1 VGPITLTGVFTASDV
16 DLRLAEAA
24 VAGQDDAFTALF
36 EAHHQEVYRTA
47 LAVLGRHEAALDAV
61 QETFFKVHQCLGS
74 WRGEASLR
82 TWIVRIAVRCAIDLR
97 RRSVADPGA
106 NTPAPEPWHDPRA
119 EIDRSIRVAQ
129 VRKLAD
135 GLAGQSGLI
144 LRLRLFAGQS
154 NQEIAS
160 SLSLSEANVRVQ
172 LSNAVRR
179 LREML

>member
-1 VGPITLTGVFTASDV
+1 MARP
-16 DLRLAEAA
+16 
-24 VAGQDDAFTALF
+24 
-36 EAHHQEVYRTA
+36 
-47 LAVLGRHEAALDAV
+47 
-61 QETFFKVHQCLGS
+61 
-74 WRGEASLR
+74 
-82 TWIVRIAVRCAIDLR
+82 
-97 RRSVADPGA
+97 
-106 NTPAPEPWHDPRA
+106 DPRA
-119 EIDRSIRVAQ
+119 EIDRSIRLAQ

-135 GLAGQSGLI
+135 GLSGQSGLI